1 MNEYTIHVYPTVAG
15 MLLLVVCHLTM
26 GNVKMSHHTIVIL
39 SILMCGQIKETIR
52 VYMVIK
58 QTSVQGV

>member
-26 GNVKMSHHTIVIL
+26 GNIKMSQMIIPYYSHTFYPGVWAD
-39 SILMCGQIKETIR
+39 QR
-52 VYMVIK
+52 NY
-58 QTSVQGV
+58 QGVYGN